1 MQHEENS
8 RELNGYTCKPQGL
21 IEGLRRVG
29 NVVAKQLREKN
40 KGSSQL
46 EASSVNHV
54 SHSPQEIFTGN
65 PGDRS

>member
-1 MQHEENS
+1 MQYEENS
-8 RELNGYTCKPQGL
+8 RDLNGYTCKPKGL
-21 IEGLRRVG
+21 IEGPGKVG

-46 EASSVNHV
+46 NASSVNHV